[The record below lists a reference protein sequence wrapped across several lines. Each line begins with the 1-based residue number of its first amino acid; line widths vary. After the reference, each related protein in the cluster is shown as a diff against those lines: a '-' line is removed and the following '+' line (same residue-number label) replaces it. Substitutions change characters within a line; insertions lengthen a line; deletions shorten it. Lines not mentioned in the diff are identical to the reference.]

1 MIDAAA
7 QNPSTSVSWRRS
19 WLLLCLLLLA
29 AGGAACTFELGP
41 TTAAS
46 TGEEAEPA
54 RQVDAAR
61 QDLEPYTDLR
71 SDEQAIVDLFES
83 TSPSVVYITTITRRQ
98 DIFGRGV
105 NVPQG
110 SGTGFIWD
118 ADGHVVTN
126 FHVVQGAVAIRV
138 VMQDQTGYLAE
149 YVGGSPRHDL
159 AVLRIDAPPDSLHQ
173 LKLGDSDRVRVGQS
187 VYAIGNP
194 FGQSGTLTSGI
205 VSALNRQIAGVTD
218 DIIEDV
224 IQIDASINPG
234 NSGGPLLDSRG
245 RLIGINSQIASP
257 SGVSAGIGFAV
268 PVNTV
273 QRVVPQ
279 LIADGEYT
287 PALLG
292 ITTDQRL
299 TRFVTQRLGVSG
311 VLVGQVDPH
320 SGAAQAGLRGTDP
333 NADQLG
339 DIIIRINGNDVLTLR
354 DLRAVLDRYNPGD
367 EVEVTISRDGEARDV
382 VVTLM

>member
-1 MIDAAA
+1 
-7 QNPSTSVSWRRS
+7 
-19 WLLLCLLLLA
+19 LLA